1 MPAEEKLIM
10 KTLPIALISILLVP
24 AVAHSQSAVPACD
37 APEHRQFDFWQ
48 GDFEVRTGDAKLA
61 GHNHIESILGGCALQ
76 EHWTG
81 AGGGKG
87 RSINFY
93 DRSDGKWHQV
103 WIDARGQS
111 LFLSGKLEGQA
122 MVLEGETR
130 DADGK
135 TSLQRITWTP
145 LPDSRVRQHWQSSED
160 AGASWTTAFDGYYT
174 RKP

>member
-1 MPAEEKLIM
+1 MSVLTAWAAEKFTAGTIT
-10 KTLPIALISILLVP
+10 KTLNESGIKEKVSHQEVIIPGYV
-24 AVAHSQSAVPACD
+24 AV
-37 APEHRQFDFWQ
+37 
-48 GDFEVRTGDAKLA
+48 
-61 GHNHIESILGGCALQ
+61 
-76 EHWTG
+76 
-81 AGGGKG
+81 
-87 RSINFY
+87 
-93 DRSDGKWHQV
+93 
-103 WIDARGQS
+103 
-111 LFLSGKLEGQA
+111 LSGKLEGQA